1 MSYSYNH
8 DAEVI
13 VYNYKNRDPDLLV
26 GPLSAASFDVSETE
40 EIKIGH
46 AITGITCTKSK
57 SSPYGSFSITLK
69 PTSEWTKII
78 VPGSW
83 CAIFMSNTSIDQTRL
98 NNKAIKVGDN
108 YACPLKMVGLI
119 MAIRVSKG
127 ISQDGAVTTTYTLNG
142 YDFGYLFT
150 SSIYVN
156 QLFQAQVLAG
166 KYDAVWSNL
175 TFPDN
180 DSAIGDPVLNINRVL
195 NAWSEISSSGIS
207 VGASIDVKPPSTRIV
222 VPGDVAKLLGTKKE
236 VIGFILTAIGLDNR
250 KGEKVIP
257 IKGGSAENFEP
268 ELIGQKYF
276 EPRRLII
283 NNTLWGMINEY
294 MNPTLN
300 EAYCD
305 LHVCKAE
312 DISSLSSLGSFASIA
327 SGAAAGSQVVQPIF
341 VMRQIPFSTPQYKQ
355 IVPAAAIQV
364 VPSPPGNLYPVTLLT
379 DLPKT
384 IIPAHKVIQ
393 YDVGFSEYERV
404 NFTELNAFDINVQQ
418 KSFGSIQTDS
428 KPTWE
433 DGAIKRFGLRPKVVY
448 GADYGFSATDKLNT
462 ANKWRGLIRDWFFNN
477 HRYVNGTVECIGL
490 DEHIAIGENLVLEK
504 ENLLAHIESYTH
516 TFTVDNESGSKIF
529 RTSIEFTKGLSAKSN
544 SLMFTTVYGS
554 VLASVAPEPSIFEDD
569 MQRNTFHPSKP
580 K

>member
-26 GPLSAASFDVSETE
+26 GPLSAASFDVSETK

-119 MAIRVSKG
+119 MAVRVSKG

-180 DSAIGDPVLNINRVL
+180 DSAIGDPVLNINRIL
-195 NAWSEISSSGIS
+195 NAWSEISSSSIS
-207 VGASIDVKPPSTRIV
+207 VGASIDVKPPSIRIV

-312 DISSLSSLGSFASIA
+312 DISSLSNLGSFASIA

-418 KSFGSIQTDS
+418 KSFGSIQTDN

-462 ANKWRGLIRDWFFNN
+462 ANRWRGLIRDWFFNN